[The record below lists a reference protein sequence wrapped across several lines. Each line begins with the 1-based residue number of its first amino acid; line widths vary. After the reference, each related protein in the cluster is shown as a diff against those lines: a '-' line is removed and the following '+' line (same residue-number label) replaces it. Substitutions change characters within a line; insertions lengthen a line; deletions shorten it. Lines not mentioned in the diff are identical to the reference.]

1 MLWLSWHECHSWFIC
16 TQQRAAGKSQTPVKI
31 HLLQGVALSL
41 LSSQLP
47 AVRRTGCKPCRPDVP
62 FLMDD
67 CLQAY
72 LALMT
77 ALYQYSLMDCSIMQ
91 SSACRC
97 MSLSSRSSGYQFC
110 ARMCQPG
117 LGRGGVAGAD
127 SSTPSAGEIV

>member
-1 MLWLSWHECHSWFIC
+1 MPQLVHLH
-16 TQQRAAGKSQTPVKI
+16 AAACCWQVSDPCEDPSTT
-31 HLLQGVALSL
+31 GVALSL